1 MMADAYATA
10 LNIMDVNEGLEFA
23 NLNNIQVM
31 YVTSDNILFSENWND

>member
-1 MMADAYATA
+1 
-10 LNIMDVNEGLEFA
+10 MDVNEGLEFA